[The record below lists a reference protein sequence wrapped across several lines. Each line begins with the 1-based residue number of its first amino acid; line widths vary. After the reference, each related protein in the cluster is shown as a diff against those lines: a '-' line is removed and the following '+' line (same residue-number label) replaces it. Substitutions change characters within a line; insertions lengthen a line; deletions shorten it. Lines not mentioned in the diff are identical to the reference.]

1 MTYFIVSLLFAIG
14 AVLGECA
21 WEAYIYVDDSV
32 YTNNNQHRAKA
43 RKGAKHGRF

>member
-1 MTYFIVSLLFAIG
+1 MTYFIVSVLFAIG

-21 WEAYIYVDDSV
+21 WEAYIYTDDSV
-32 YTNNNQHRAKA
+32 YPQYNQHRAKA